1 MDQRQDRRRYARI
14 PMNLD
19 ALISVSGRPPF
30 ACKVRDFCVAGM
42 FIGVEAR
49 ELRGVQ
55 VQDRAT
61 LYFAVVSGD
70 ERRELQLALC
80 VSRVIPMG
88 LGVAFD
94 NSDPVT
100 VELLQ
105 EIAGPPPLPLE
116 SLTETQRRFAPEF
129 GRVLPRMSSLVEKT
143 AEQLAVE
150 FTRHLGDALF
160 AAARDSKSNRDMSF
174 FTDVQN
180 ELRRRADNITKRV
193 PQTLVKAA
201 SMLGNPLAE
210 RATPAPVTSLSNLSL
225 VDKEEFEEFLSVSEA
240 VSELETRHKDALHAL
255 SRRLGV
261 LARRTLA
268 DADNPV
274 GPAVIC
280 NAFAEEL
287 KGMLTNR
294 NVSDLAYKSLRR
306 LAEPHLDRLY
316 DDLNQL
322 LIDNGIQPVL
332 EQEKLAIKP
341 LGAQRRPDAPAH
353 PLERTAG
360 GGVAPVQDEMLNRLS
375 ITGSLQGGPGGMPAH
390 AGDRHG
396 MAGTQGLAGAQAMPG
411 AAPGVPG
418 GELAQ
423 GLPRGGLPLTQGAV
437 AHGGRLSGTGGDVT
451 FGGFGYGPS
460 VAVMPT
466 LEQAYHTAQ
475 AQLALRRQLAP
486 DLAATPIPDGA
497 TYSTAQLA
505 HGLTGLQRALLDDPD
520 PKLFDAEEIKQR
532 LAATLAAEGLGGRG
546 IGQSESDAIEV
557 IVGLF
562 EALLRDSMLAD
573 FSKAQLKRL
582 QPSVHRAA
590 LLDEDFFASTHHPLR
605 QLLNRIT
612 LLRQEQGPDWQQ
624 LSDRVR
630 GLLDGIN
637 HDPQAGP
644 EAVQPVVSELDDI
657 IREQRR
663 RYEQNVQQVIAGC
676 NEQQA
681 MLRERREKS
690 GARPGESTGSQ
701 QELSPEWN
709 RWLNRSKGLHVGDRM
724 LMNASARESVPVTL
738 AWIGDEYN
746 PYVFVDPRGAK
757 VSTLTLQQVAMYL
770 RRGLLKP
777 LTDDGSAA
785 VDRALFGVVN
795 RFHEQA
801 VEQAHHDTLTGLLNR
816 KSFMHALEE
825 RLPTT
830 ARPDTGTVLCQIAID
845 NLKAINEQHGLRAGD
860 AILRRVAE
868 TLRTRYGKKQ
878 VTLGRLGGGEI
889 ALYWERGGLQA
900 AYKDVQDLCTT
911 LNLIESLHD
920 GDALPLK
927 CVAGLIAVEDGA
939 VKPVELL
946 NAVGE
951 ACLTARSQHD
961 KPVYIAG
968 ADGAHRRQLAQLM
981 GYVTKAIEKE
991 RLALL
996 YQEVRAQG
1004 RNGAPAAFV
1013 VVSAE
1018 DRNGKLVPPT
1028 LFSQAAAAS
1037 ERAYDID
1044 VWALKH
1050 TLGWM
1055 AKNEAAVER
1064 FSAFIVPL
1072 SRAALV
1078 SDSLANTIIA
1088 ELMQTA
1094 VPPSKICFEIAD
1106 KDAVAKLTE
1115 TADLVNTLREFGC
1128 QFILGN
1134 FGGART
1140 NYEYLKELA
1149 VDYVSIEQDFID
1161 DARQNQKD
1169 FAMAKSMNELIH
1181 FMGKAT
1187 IARQTAEA
1195 NVAEL
1200 VKELGIDF
1208 IHDQTR
1214 ATRLAI

>member
-1 MDQRQDRRRYARI
+1 MDQGQDRRRNGRI

-19 ALISVSGRPPF
+19 ALISVGGRPPF
-30 ACKVRDFCVAGM
+30 ACTVRDFCGAGM
-42 FIGVEAR
+42 FIAVDAR
-49 ELRGVQ
+49 ELRTVNP
-55 VQDRAT
+55 QDRAT
-61 LYFAVVSGD
+61 LYFAVVAGD
-70 ERRELQLALC
+70 ERRELQLTLS
-80 VSRVIPMG
+80 VSRVIPSG

-94 NSDPVT
+94 DPDPAT

-105 EIAGPPPLPLE
+105 EIAGPPPLDPE

-129 GRVLPRMSSLVEKT
+129 ARVLPRMSSLVEKT

-160 AAARDSKSNRDMSF
+160 AAARDSKSNRDMSL

-180 ELRRRADNITKRV
+180 ELRRRADNITRRV

-201 SMLGNPLAE
+201 AILGNPLAE
-210 RATPAPVTSLSNLSL
+210 RAAPAPVTSLPNLSL

-240 VSELETRHKDALHAL
+240 VSELETRHKEALHSL

-261 LARRTLA
+261 LARRPLS

-274 GPAVIC
+274 GPAVVC
-280 NAFAEEL
+280 HAFAEEL

-294 NVSDLAYKSLRR
+294 GVSDLAYKSLRR
-306 LAEPHLDRLY
+306 LAEPHLGRLY

-341 LGAQRRPDAPAH
+341 LGAQRRADAPSP
-353 PLERTAG
+353 PLERTASG
-360 GGVAPVQDEMLNRLS
+360 GLPSIHDEMLNRLS
-375 ITGSLQGGPGGMPAH
+375 STNPLQATSPAGMATAPPGGAPAP
-390 AGDRHG
+390 AFG
-396 MAGTQGLAGAQAMPG
+396 MAATPWF
-411 AAPGVPG
+411 PGVPG
-418 GELAQ
+418 GQ
-423 GLPRGGLPLTQGAV
+423 GLPGGLL
-437 AHGGRLSGTGGDVT
+437 HGGAATAPGGLGGEVA

-466 LEQAYHTAQ
+466 LEQAYQTAQ

-486 DLAATPIPDGA
+486 DLAATPVPDGA

-505 HGLTGLQRALLDDPD
+505 HGLTGLQRALLEEPD
-520 PKLFDAEEIKQR
+520 PKLFDAEEIKER
-532 LAATLAAEGLGGRG
+532 LAATLAAEGVGGRA
-546 IGQSESDAIEV
+546 IGQAESDAIEV

-605 QLLNRIT
+605 QLLNRIA

-630 GLLDGIN
+630 GLLDSVS
-637 HDPQAGP
+637 HGP

-663 RYEQNVQQVIAGC
+663 RYESNVQQVIAGC

-690 GARPGESTGSQ
+690 GVRPGESTSSQ

-709 RWLNRSKGLHVGDRM
+709 RWLNRSKALHVGDRM
-724 LMNASARESVPVTL
+724 LMDANARQPVPVTL
-738 AWIGDEYN
+738 VWIGEEFN

-777 LTDDGSAA
+777 LPDDGAAA

-825 RLPTT
+825 RLPAT
-830 ARPDTGTVLCQIAID
+830 ARSDTGTVLCQIAID

-868 TLRTRYGKKQ
+868 TLRNRYGKKP
-878 VTLGRLGGGEI
+878 VTLGRLGGGEV

-900 AYKDVQDLCTT
+900 AYKDVQDLCAT

-927 CVAGLIAVEDGA
+927 CVAGLMAVEDGA

-951 ACLTARSQHD
+951 ACLTARGQHD

-968 ADGAHRRQLAQLM
+968 ADSAHRKQLAQLM
-981 GYVTKAIEKE
+981 GYVAKAIEKD

-1004 RNGAPAAFV
+1004 RDGAPAAFV

-1055 AKNEAAVER
+1055 ARNEEAVER

-1106 KDAVAKLTE
+1106 KDAVTKLTE

-1149 VDYVSIEQDFID
+1149 VDYVSIQQDFID

-1195 NVAEL
+1195 NVADL
-1200 VKELGIDF
+1200 VKALGIDF

-1214 ATRLAI
+1214 ATRLAIGSTGA

>member
-1 MDQRQDRRRYARI
+1 MDQGQDRRHYARI

-19 ALISVSGRPPF
+19 ALISVGGRPPF
-30 ACKVRDFCVAGM
+30 ACTVRDFCVAGM
-42 FIGVEAR
+42 FIAVDAR
-49 ELRGVQ
+49 ELRTVNP
-55 VQDRAT
+55 QDRAT
-61 LYFAVVSGD
+61 LYFAVVTGD
-70 ERRELQLALC
+70 ERRELQLTLSVC
-80 VSRVIPMG
+80 RVIPAG

-94 NSDPVT
+94 NPDPAT

-105 EIAGPPPLPLE
+105 EIAGPPPLAPE

-193 PQTLVKAA
+193 PQTLIKAA
-201 SMLGNPLAE
+201 AILGNPLAE

-261 LARRTLA
+261 LARRPLS

-274 GPAVIC
+274 GPAVVC

-294 NVSDLAYKSLRR
+294 SVSDLAYRSLRR
-306 LAEPHLDRLY
+306 LAEPHLGRLY

-332 EQEKLAIKP
+332 EQEKLAIKQ
-341 LGAQRRPDAPAH
+341 LGAQRRADSSPPS
-353 PLERTAG
+353 LERTAG
-360 GGVAPVQDEMLNRLS
+360 GGLPSMHDETLNRLAS
-375 ITGSLQGGPGGMPAH
+375 TGPLQGAGSAGMPA
-390 AGDRHG
+390 APVGSHG
-396 MAGTQGLAGAQAMPG
+396 MAATQGFPGVAGVQGVPGAAMGMPG
-411 AAPGVPG
+411 AQVA
-418 GELAQ
+418 
-423 GLPRGGLPLTQGAV
+423 QGAV
-437 AHGGRLSGTGGDVT
+437 GSGVRMGGIGGEVT

-486 DLAATPIPDGA
+486 DLAATPVPDGA

-505 HGLTGLQRALLDDPD
+505 HGLTGLQRALLEESE
-520 PKLFDAEEIKQR
+520 PKLFDAEEIKER
-532 LAATLAAEGLGGRG
+532 LAATLAAEGLGGRA
-546 IGQSESDAIEV
+546 IGQDESDAIEV

-605 QLLNRIT
+605 QLLNRIS

-630 GLLDGIN
+630 GLLDGVN
-637 HDPQAGP
+637 HGP

-663 RYEQNVQQVIAGC
+663 RYESNVQQVIAGC

-690 GARPGESTGSQ
+690 GARPGESTSSQ

-709 RWLNRSKGLHVGDRM
+709 RWLNRSKALHVGDRM
-724 LMNASARESVPVTL
+724 LMNANARQPVPVTL
-738 AWIGDEYN
+738 VWIGEEFN

-777 LTDDGSAA
+777 LPDDGAPA

-795 RFHEQA
+795 RFHEQV

-825 RLPTT
+825 RLPAT

-868 TLRTRYGKKQ
+868 TLRNRYGRKQ

-900 AYKDVQDLCTT
+900 AYKDVQDLCAT

-927 CVAGLIAVEDGA
+927 CVAGLMAVEDGA

-951 ACLTARSQHD
+951 ACLTARGQHD

-968 ADGAHRRQLAQLM
+968 ADSAHRKQLAQLM
-981 GYVTKAIEKE
+981 GYVAKAIEKD

-1004 RNGAPAAFV
+1004 RDGAPAAFV

-1055 AKNEAAVER
+1055 ARNEEAVER

-1106 KDAVAKLTE
+1106 KDAVTKLTE

-1149 VDYVSIEQDFID
+1149 VDYVSIQQDFID

-1214 ATRLAI
+1214 ATRLVIGSTGA